1 MRIISKYKDYYDGV
15 GAGDLDPIPVY
26 ERHEK
31 KIELIQPFPN
41 DWRHSKYLIV
51 NRNNKVD
58 GYKSKL
64 VERSLYTYVIG
75 YCGELYPIL
84 KVVQD
89 EGSISKYWYEY
100 DVSTILDYVKTNR
113 WQGIHR
119 YKEILNE
126 WLELIKTLKLQ
137 DIFKEHNV
145 PVFIFD
151 GFEIDTRKG
160 TQPVLHVTLNP
171 RLRKYEF
178 YKIKDAYTTYQ
189 DIRMYVGNDLARD
202 TEVNVPTGDDK
213 TLAES
218 KGYDKWSFRKESTK
232 EK

>member
-1 MRIISKYKDYYDGV
+1 MRIISKFKDYYDGV
-15 GAGDLDPIPVY
+15 GAGDLDHIPVY

-31 KIELIQPFPN
+31 QIELIQPFPRG
-41 DWRHSKYLIV
+41 WRQSKYLIV
-51 NRNNKVD
+51 NRNNKVS
-58 GYKSKL
+58 GFKSGL
-64 VERSLYTYVIG
+64 VTERSLYTYVIG

-89 EGSISKYWYEY
+89 NGSISKYWYEY
-100 DVSTILDYVKTNR
+100 DVSTYLNYVEKPR
-113 WQGIHR
+113 WSFDRHEQN
-119 YKEILNE
+119 LNE
-126 WLELIKTLKLQ
+126 WLELIKTLKLK

-160 TQPVLHVTLNP
+160 TQPVLQVTLNP

-178 YKIKDAYTTYQ
+178 YKVKEPYTAYQ
-189 DIRMYVGNDLARD
+189 DIRVYVGNDLAHD
-202 TEVNVPTGDDK
+202 TEVDVPTGDDK